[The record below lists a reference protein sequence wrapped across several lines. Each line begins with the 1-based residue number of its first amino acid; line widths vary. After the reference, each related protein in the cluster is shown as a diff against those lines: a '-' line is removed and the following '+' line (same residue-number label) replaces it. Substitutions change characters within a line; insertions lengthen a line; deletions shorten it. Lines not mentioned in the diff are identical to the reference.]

1 LALAGRLAFF
11 ATEGVRVQEKDGM
24 RSFLSWQVDRRLGCL
39 LGLTV
44 WLAPTMAVAQTYG
57 SGAEVLCS
65 ATTVQDINGGSLA
78 AFTPIFK
85 TYRVDYGGCT
95 TGGGGGG
102 GDPRPP
108 VIVNGSV
115 PVTETSGT
123 CVVGIDFYLSAS
135 LDYGDNVTVSQLVL
149 PQDSTFATQGG
160 TSCGIKNLA
169 SPESVYTGFPA
180 GTSTEVYR
188 DEPLVVK
195 QCDGTAGP
203 NVAIPYLLQFAGYI
217 DYYYTVDL
225 SKPDQR
231 QLYRANFSGNCTKT
245 ITITNTS
252 PILIDTEGDGFDLT
266 DADSGVDFDFYG
278 TGQPVRLGWTRPGS
292 DDAFLALDR
301 NGNGTVDNAYE
312 LFGNLTEQPES
323 AERNGFL
330 ALAEF
335 DKPDKGG
342 NGDGRIDKQDGAFS
356 TLKLWKDVNHNGIS
370 EPGEL
375 FGLAELGV
383 AVLQLEYKESR
394 RKDQHG
400 NQFRYRARVLDG
412 RNQDVGKWA
421 WDVFFVTAP

>member
-1 LALAGRLAFF
+1 VV
-11 ATEGVRVQEKDGM
+11 AT
-24 RSFLSWQVDRRLGCL
+24 
-39 LGLTV
+39 
-44 WLAPTMAVAQTYG
+44 
-57 SGAEVLCS
+57 
-65 ATTVQDINGGSLA
+65 I
-78 AFTPIFK
+78 
-85 TYRVDYGGCT
+85 
-95 TGGGGGG
+95 
-102 GDPRPP
+102 
-108 VIVNGSV
+108 
-115 PVTETSGT
+115 
-123 CVVGIDFYLSAS
+123 
-135 LDYGDNVTVSQLVL
+135 
-149 PQDSTFATQGG
+149 
-160 TSCGIKNLA
+160 
-169 SPESVYTGFPA
+169 
-180 GTSTEVYR
+180 
-188 DEPLVVK
+188 EPLVVK

-203 NVAIPYLLQFAGYI
+203 NVAITYFFQFAGYI